1 MSIMNSLATHVV
13 PVSRFKAIIG
23 EGDNA
28 AIFFEMKSKT
38 HAAAATLVAEWNQI
52 KNGRMVR
59 AQSAFDGHPAAAMFA
74 DARAVK

>member
-1 MSIMNSLATHVV
+1 MNSLATHVV

-23 EGDNA
+23 AGDNA

-38 HAAAATLVAEWNQI
+38 HAAATLGAEWNQI
-52 KNGRMVR
+52 KNGRMVL